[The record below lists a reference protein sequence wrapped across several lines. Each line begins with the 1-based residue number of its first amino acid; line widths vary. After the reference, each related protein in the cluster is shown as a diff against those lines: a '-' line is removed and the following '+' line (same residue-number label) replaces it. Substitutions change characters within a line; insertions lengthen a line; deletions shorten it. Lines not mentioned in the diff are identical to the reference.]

1 MNYSLFIIHYPYSLL
16 VFPPSTPI
24 FTRKSNVAIFPK
36 NLLSPINKAFSGEK
50 AENSAQSKI
59 AFLHRV
65 KAMSAEI
72 PIDCYVG
79 QSREWLK
86 ALETKLLSQIAG
98 GGRVITSETDGGLS
112 VSYKVAGTPQQNLR
126 AVRYA
131 LNGRT
136 AEDLS
141 TNTSLSSTGEGRG
154 FCVPAGFAAER
165 A

>member
-1 MNYSLFIIHYPYSLL
+1 
-16 VFPPSTPI
+16 
-24 FTRKSNVAIFPK
+24 
-36 NLLSPINKAFSGEK
+36 
-50 AENSAQSKI
+50 
-59 AFLHRV
+59 
-65 KAMSAEI
+65 MSSEI

-86 ALETKLLSQIAG
+86 NLEAKLLSQITDG
-98 GGRVITSETDGGLS
+98 GGRVITSENDGGLS

-141 TNTSLSSTGEGRG
+141 ANSSLSSTGEGRG
-154 FCVPAGFAAER
+154 FCVPAGFAAEMS
-165 A
+165 